1 MVPKTVKRKPE
12 DELPLPNIAVKKA
25 KASSAVAGDHGDDDG
40 LQYSRSKWMD
50 DSMRLSSDNLSEV
63 SPEKPVEE
71 VEEVEVSK
79 ENPVEEVE
87 EVQQGGNDTT
97 EEGQAYLDSEDHF
110 KKQSIAIPDE
120 SNQTWESKQASNTKL
135 DIYPLNAAVQ
145 VQKDLEKLESEMVIR
160 DRIPWVC
167 NLSRYWSLDTL
178 FCIQF
183 AHTWLMPSWCRRVSN
198 GSYVAIAK
206 QL

>member
-1 MVPKTVKRKPE
+1 MVPKAVKRKPE

-25 KASSAVAGDHGDDDG
+25 KASSAVAGDHGDDGG

-63 SPEKPVEE
+63 SPENPVEE
-71 VEEVEVSK
+71 VEEVEVSQ

-87 EVQQGGNDTT
+87 EVQQGGNETT
-97 EEGQAYLDSEDHF
+97 EEGHF

-120 SNQTWESKQASNTKL
+120 SNQTWESKQVSDTKL

-145 VQKDLEKLESEMVIR
+145 VQNDLEKLESEMVIR

-183 AHTWLMPSWCRRVSN
+183 AHIWLMPSWCRGVSN
-198 GSYVAIAK
+198 GSYVSVAK